1 VLPFARLPFELRG
14 RDRVES
20 FVLDERLRLDEGLR
34 LEPRLL
40 PERLPDDFV
49 PWAIFLPSLSL
60 PCGHGFILA
69 TVRT

>member
-1 VLPFARLPFELRG
+1 M
-14 RDRVES
+14 ES